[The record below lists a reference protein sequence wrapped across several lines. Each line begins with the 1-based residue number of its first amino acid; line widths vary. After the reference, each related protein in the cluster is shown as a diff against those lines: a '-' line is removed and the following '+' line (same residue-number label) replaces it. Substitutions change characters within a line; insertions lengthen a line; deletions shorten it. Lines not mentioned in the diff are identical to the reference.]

1 MSENNLPIKLVL
13 QKTTDIIKNSGGGE
27 TKFFG
32 EVTPQLKAEIADK
45 CESIA

>member
-13 QKTTDIIKNSGGGE
+13 QKTSDIIKNSNGGS

-32 EVTPQLKAEIADK
+32 EITPQLKEEITDK
-45 CESIA
+45 FE